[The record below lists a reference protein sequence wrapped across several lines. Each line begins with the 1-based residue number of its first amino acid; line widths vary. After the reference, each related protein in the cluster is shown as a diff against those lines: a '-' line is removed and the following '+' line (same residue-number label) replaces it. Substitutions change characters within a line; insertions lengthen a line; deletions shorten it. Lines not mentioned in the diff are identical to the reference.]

1 MPVPSGRTRRLL
13 SFQDVCA
20 GQREEEG
27 QGELLLGWRQKG

>member
-20 GQREEEG
+20 GQREEG